1 MPGQISM
8 TIRQPLGVIG
18 GIAPV
23 NSPFLLS
30 IKKISFV
37 LKPSELAPLSG
48 LKIAE
53 CFELAGLP
61 PGVLNVAPVRRR
73 WWATSSSP
81 IRA

>member
-18 GIAPV
+18 GIAPF

-30 IKKISFV
+30 IKKIAFALAAGNTFV

-48 LKIAE
+48 LKISE
-53 CFELAGLP
+53 CF
-61 PGVLNVAPVRRR
+61 
-73 WWATSSSP
+73 
-81 IRA
+81 